1 MEKSLGRSGVDSIAA
16 LCPVQL
22 ARLVSRNQRIDTS
35 ASQIGACI
43 YYMGRPLTRARRF
56 GMVKINLY
64 DPFYVEIVLP
74 SSILALGCDRY
85 WGSTSDC
92 RDWAGSSNANK
103 DRGFQAGAVRAHS
116 WIPIVEVPT

>member
-1 MEKSLGRSGVDSIAA
+1 
-16 LCPVQL
+16 
-22 ARLVSRNQRIDTS
+22 
-35 ASQIGACI
+35 
-43 YYMGRPLTRARRF
+43 
-56 GMVKINLY
+56 MVKINLY